1 MLRYLLG
8 DSLGPRRHRTKKKR
22 HFLWTAL
29 PLALALLWSVL
40 FAAPSFYKE
49 QYALHVSHATA
60 GGVFPLESILGLREH
75 LEQNNITYDYV
86 GTRVKVGDRPTLEL
100 LFADSN
106 MRQLARPRAEEFL
119 GTDAYVYAYNQ
130 VRTSPRWLRGLGGR
144 PINLG
149 LDLRGGVYFLM
160 QADIRQALEQRIE
173 IYTNLLTTLMRKGG
187 HRYLTQTNAK
197 EIVIDGEV
205 HPVMEFVFIDRARAE
220 IVRDEVRAEYPELQA
235 VLAEADGLFQAQFYF
250 PEEYVRQLEDFAIDQ
265 NMATLRERINELG
278 VSSPSVKKQ
287 GRNRIVVEIPGLHD
301 TAAAKRV
308 IGSTA
313 NLEFRLE
320 ALAGGSRLGR
330 RFAFRN
336 DPQNK
341 AHLELNPIVT
351 GANVINAQMQFDEN
365 NFPQVAIT
373 LDGKGGRA
381 MNRVTRNA
389 VGRNMGVL
397 LVNTQAEDIREDED
411 GELQFVTK
419 TEKQIISLATIRDV
433 LGNRFVIT
441 GLDGPEEASELALLL
456 RSGALAAPIYFVEE
470 RTIGPSLGQDNIR
483 KGTLS
488 LLGGSL
494 AVILFI
500 LFYYKLC
507 GVLANV
513 SLLFNLT
520 LILAIMAQLNAVL
533 TLPGI
538 AGIVLT
544 VGMAVDANIL
554 IFSRIKEEI
563 KQGLG
568 PLAAIEAGY
577 NRAIITVLDANITTL
592 LVGIILFAIGT
603 GAVKGFAVTLSIGIL
618 TSLFTNVIVTR
629 ALMTWIYS
637 LRAMKKIYI

>member
-8 DSLGPRRHRTKKKR
+8 DSLGPRRHRTRKKR

-29 PLALALLWSVL
+29 PISLVLIWAML
-40 FAAPSFYKE
+40 FAVPSFYKE
-49 QYALHVSHATA
+49 QYALHVSHAAAT
-60 GGVFPLESILGLREH
+60 GVFPLESVLGLREH
-75 LEQNNITYDYV
+75 LTQNNISYVYV
-86 GTRVKVGDRPTLEL
+86 GTRVKAGDALTLEL
-100 LFADSN
+100 LFSDSR
-106 MRQLARPRAEEFL
+106 MRQLARPLTEEFL
-119 GTDAYVYAYNQ
+119 GTEQYVYAYNQ
-130 VRTSPRWLRGLGGR
+130 VRASPRWLRDLGGR

-160 QADIRQALEQRIE
+160 QADTRQALEQRIE
-173 IYTNLLTTLMRKGG
+173 VYTNLLATLLKKDR
-187 HRYLTQTNAK
+187 HRYLTQSK
-197 EIVIDGEV
+197 DQEIIIDEV
-205 HPVMEFVFIDRARAE
+205 AYPAMEFVFIDRAQAQGA
-220 IVRDEVRAEYPELQA
+220 RDAVLAEYPELQSTI
-235 VLAEADGLFQAQFYF
+235 AEADGLFQAQFYF
-250 PEEYVRQLEDFAIDQ
+250 PEDYVRQLEEFAIDQ

-320 ALAGGSRLGR
+320 ALTGGNRLGR

-336 DPQNK
+336 DPQNR

-397 LVNTQAEDIREDED
+397 LVNTKAEDIREDEA

-419 TEKQIISLATIRDV
+419 TEKEIISLATIRDV

-494 AVILFI
+494 AVVLFI

-507 GVLANV
+507 GLLTNL

-520 LILAIMAQLNAVL
+520 LILAVMAQLNAVL

-563 KQGLG
+563 KKGLG

>member
-8 DSLGPRRHRTKKKR
+8 DSLGPRRHRTRKR
-22 HFLWTAL
+22 RHVLWTAL
-29 PLALALLWSVL
+29 PIALVLIWSML
-40 FAAPSFYKE
+40 FASPSFYKE
-49 QYALHVSHATA
+49 QYALHVSHAA
-60 GGVFPLESILGLREH
+60 AAGVFPFESVIGLREH
-75 LEQNNITYDYV
+75 LTQNNITYDYV
-86 GTRVKVGDRPTLEL
+86 GVRIKVGDAPTLEL
-100 LFADSN
+100 LFADN
-106 MRQLARPRAEEFL
+106 RMRQLARPLAEEFL
-119 GTDAYVYAYNQ
+119 GTEQYVYAYNQ
-130 VRTSPRWLRGLGGR
+130 VRSSPRWLRDLGGR

-160 QADIRQALEQRIE
+160 QADTRQALDQRIE
-173 IYTNLLTTLMRKGG
+173 VYSNLLATLMKGAN
-187 HRYLTQTNAK
+187 HRYLTQGK
-197 EIVIDGEV
+197 DEEIIIDDV
-205 HPVMEFVFIDRARAE
+205 AYPTMEFVFISRAQAQDA
-220 IVRDEVRAEYPELQA
+220 RDAVLAEYPELQSTI
-235 VLAEADGLFQAQFYF
+235 AEADGLFRAQFYF
-250 PEEYVRQLEDFAIDQ
+250 PEEYVRQLEEFAIDQ

-278 VSSPSVKKQ
+278 VSAPSVKKQ

-320 ALAGGSRLGR
+320 SLAGGSRLGR
-330 RFAFRN
+330 RFAFRS

-341 AHLELNPIVT
+341 AYLELNPIVT

-397 LVNTQAEDIREDED
+397 LVNTKAEDIREDEE
-411 GELQFVTK
+411 GGLQFVTK
-419 TEKQIISLATIRDV
+419 TEKEIISLATIRDV

-488 LLGGSL
+488 LIGGSL

-507 GVLANV
+507 GLLANL
-513 SLLFNLT
+513 SLLFNLV

-563 KQGLG
+563 KKGLG

-592 LVGIILFAIGT
+592 LVGVILFAIGT